1 MVYYWYLCVVDIVG
15 GVVWVVVVDIGY
27 GGGSD
32 VGRSFG
38 DYVMVSS

>member
-1 MVYYWYLCVVDIVG
+1 MCCENFTRFVG